1 MATAW
6 YGNDSSP
13 GSLPAPK
20 ETKRVIDPEERA
32 YLLGQVSLF
41 TWAFVR
47 SMKRHLSPPEEDEE
61 DYVAE
66 LKTSRLTD
74 EQANAIISAAHRPN
88 RALYDLSVA
97 IEKLPMHFMRKNEIN
112 KNLSIFEDTL
122 GGSER
127 LLSSPVPL
135 FYSRHT
141 ARFISVWL
149 LFLPFAMYG
158 QFGESWNHIM
168 MIPAT
173 LLISLFLC
181 GIEELAT
188 QLEEPFTILPMQGFC
203 DKIGMNCEEIVSW
216 AGQDVYKMPEEV
228 TKQAIVVDIEEES
241 SVVDEPLSEIISQ
254 EIEMHSDEE
263 SVEEVSLTEEDSDLK
278 MESDVTEVS
287 TVSLRDLL
295 DVKDE
300 QTEIEME
307 SNNEPEV
314 EIEDE
319 TPEQVESPELR
330 ADSVIEETPPPV
342 NEEVTAEEESP
353 FEPPEL
359 KMEQDFKETVDVED
373 EQTEIEMASDNEPE
387 VEIEDETPVQVESP
401 ELRAD
406 SVIDETPPPV
416 NEEVTAEEES
426 PFEPPEVKME
436 QDFKETDSSSTMS
449 LRDLVDVKDEQ
460 TEIEMAPN
468 NEPELEIEDETP
480 AQVESPQLQADSVI
494 EETPPPVY
502 EEVTA
507 EEESPV
513 APPEVKMEQD
523 FKKTNNFST
532 VSLRDLVERL

>member
-353 FEPPEL
+353 FEPPE
-359 KMEQDFKETVDVED
+359 
-373 EQTEIEMASDNEPE
+373 
-387 VEIEDETPVQVESP
+387 
-401 ELRAD
+401 
-406 SVIDETPPPV
+406 
-416 NEEVTAEEES
+416 
-426 PFEPPEVKME
+426 VKME